1 MGVFRCVLWALVVPM
16 LACVHARAHARTC
29 AFVCLYD
36 GAAASGRMEDG
47 LKAEGGASH
56 RLGMVSEHA
65 APCGPVRRA
74 AASPLA
80 LHPHAQHT
88 SAHNGLKSRVLTGEA
103 GYIYSSHCP

>member
-1 MGVFRCVLWALVVPM
+1 MTGAPPDPALHAHMLQAHTMLQHRCTA
-16 LACVHARAHARTC
+16 
-29 AFVCLYD
+29 LYD
-36 GAAASGRMEDG
+36 GTAASGRMEDG

-88 SAHNGLKSRVLTGEA
+88 SAHNGLKSHVLTGEA